1 MLLFKM
7 LYVKIL
13 SFTFAELF
21 YFKNLNDDIQSII
34 HSKETSGV
42 IPLWGSKDSNLIL
55 SMTEFPIV
63 KRVRI
68 PVKFDHKGIFGIFGV
83 FSKLLEVNVILIIYS
98 KRVSIEQFRKLQ
110 RKRDI

>member
-1 MLLFKM
+1 MLLFK

-13 SFTFAELF
+13 SFISITKLF

-55 SMTEFPIV
+55 SMTKFPIV

-68 PVKFDHKGIFGIFGV
+68 PVKIDHKGIFCFSLDIF
-83 FSKLLEVNVILIIYS
+83 KKN
-98 KRVSIEQFRKLQ
+98 
-110 RKRDI
+110 